1 MKKEKAMELLN
12 IEPSE
17 IIPYKMNA
25 KKHPPEQ
32 IQQIKASIKEYGF
45 LSPLLIDK
53 KNNLICG
60 HGRLIAA
67 EQLELHTVPCLR
79 VEHLTEAQRRAFV
92 HVENRLQESGGA
104 GWDTEILKAE
114 LDDLMLNL
122 DIDLG
127 PVGFSPSEI
136 EALLA
141 VPAMP
146 FMPDFP
152 DDNDDNEKAQILK
165 LIITCSN
172 DSEQQDLFSELT
184 SRGFKVKVG

>member
-32 IQQIKASIKEYGF
+32 IQQIKESIKEYGF

-104 GWDTEILKAE
+104 SWDTEILKAE

-122 DIDLG
+122 NVGLEH
-127 PVGFSPSEI
+127 VGFSPDEI
-136 EALLA
+136 TSLLA
-141 VPAMP
+141 VPSIPFEPDMP
-146 FMPDFP
+146 E
-152 DDNDDNEKAQILK
+152 DDNNNKERSLK
-165 LIITCSN
+165 IVITCRDN
-172 DSEQQDLFSELT
+172 SEHQDHFDELN
-184 SRGFKVKVG
+184 SRGFKVKAG